1 MSPRSS
7 QPTGAEASGSGGGPA
22 PDGARGAPAGTGTTL
37 RCEGPQSQEWKV
49 GAAALQRNLR
59 AAVAPSTSSNYDYW
73 WQKYEKFCAKE
84 HKAVLSS
91 SGTDVA
97 SFLSYLAE
105 TAAGLGGAAA
115 AKAAI
120 RHNFLQRRPEQAS
133 PTDSP
138 EVGLALR
145 GIKRRFFKPVQK
157 KSPLKPADFLK
168 LLEHST
174 LGGDF
179 GGVWL
184 CQLRL
189 AAQLSIM
196 YLTFSR
202 YEEVAA
208 LRIKQVSKEGHN
220 LLVLYEKGKTYQMGE
235 ARLAV
240 MAGRPDTA
248 LDPVKVVL
256 AYIDRLSKTPGNK
269 KGLLFPALHSSAKG
283 DRALDKPASYKAVLS
298 QFKVAVVEA
307 GVTTDPST
315 FGLHS
320 MRRGGVTA
328 AVNAGASDHAVS
340 KQMRVAGVET
350 VRRYATLDKSMLAAT
365 SAAIFT

>member
-1 MSPRSS
+1 M
-7 QPTGAEASGSGGGPA
+7 
-22 PDGARGAPAGTGTTL
+22 
-37 RCEGPQSQEWKV
+37 
-49 GAAALQRNLR
+49 
-59 AAVAPSTSSNYDYW
+59 APSTSSKYEYW
-73 WQKYEKFCAKE
+73 WHKYEAYCAKE
-84 HKAVLSS
+84 NKVVMSS
-91 SGTDVA
+91 SGTDIA
-97 SFLSYLAE
+97 IFLSYLAE
-105 TAAGLGGAAA
+105 SAEGLGGAAA
-115 AKAAI
+115 AKAAL
-120 RHNFLQRRPEQAS
+120 RHNFLQRWPEQSS

-157 KSPLKPADFLK
+157 KSPLKPEDFIK
-168 LLEHST
+168 ILEHST

-179 GGVWL
+179 TGVWL

-189 AAQLSIM
+189 AAQLAIM

-208 LRIKQVSKEGHN
+208 LKITQVSKEGHN
-220 LLVLYEKGKTYQMGE
+220 LLIMFEKGKTYQMGE
-235 ARLAV
+235 ARLSV

-248 LDPVKVVL
+248 FDPVKVVL

-283 DRALDKPASYKAVLS
+283 DRALEKPATYKAVLR
-298 QFKVAVVEA
+298 QFKEILVEA
-307 GVTTDPST
+307 GVTADPST

-350 VRRYATLDKSMLAAT
+350 VRRYATLDKSMLADT
-365 SAAIFT
+365 SSAIFR